1 MSEQSET
8 PPHNSQPWTRR
19 PLLAIGLWIIGG
31 FNRGRLKDSSS
42 GSISTE
48 DVGSTP
54 APSASVPGP
63 SVWAWGS
70 RDKLVITG
78 ADTSTNPT
86 TSADQL
92 TPKVLEIAAEI
103 EARREAS
110 SSGKESCEHEG
121 SPSPKWGWYVST
133 GTGSATPQ
141 GVYPAAT

>member
-1 MSEQSET
+1 MLLFSTMSEQSET

-63 SVWAWGS
+63 RCLLQRCYKLPKPIWSHVCLLSFDSVWAWGS

-92 TPKVLEIAAEI
+92 TPKVLKFLWPNDF
-103 EARREAS
+103 S
-110 SSGKESCEHEG
+110 
-121 SPSPKWGWYVST
+121 
-133 GTGSATPQ
+133 
-141 GVYPAAT
+141 